1 MDITRILQIGYLP
14 VHMSCIGDGAQFVYG
29 RWYMPRW
36 GRDTLQRLAEFE
48 KETTTEFETTGKD
61 E

>member
-1 MDITRILQIGYLP
+1 MNITRILQIGYLP
-14 VHMSCIGDGAQFVYG
+14 VHMSCIGEGAQFVYG

-48 KETTTEFETTGKD
+48 EEVETEKD
-61 E
+61 ET